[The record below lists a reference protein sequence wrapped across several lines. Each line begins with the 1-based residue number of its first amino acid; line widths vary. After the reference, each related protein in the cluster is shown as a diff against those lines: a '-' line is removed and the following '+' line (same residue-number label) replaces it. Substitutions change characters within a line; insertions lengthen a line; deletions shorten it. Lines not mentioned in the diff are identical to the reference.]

1 MRSFAPVD
9 RVVDEAI
16 IVCKVELYTLE
27 ENITIPFGRKKTKTM
42 YIKVNEVPEDVGTVC
57 QGDVLVVEQD
67 GEQITQVMYKDETE
81 KQRRI
86 DFLNSL

>member
-1 MRSFAPVD
+1 MTSFAPVYSI
-9 RVVDEAI
+9 VDVAI
-16 IVCKVELYTLE
+16 IVCKVELYTLD

-42 YIKVNEVPEDVGTVC
+42 YIEVNEVPEEVGTVC

-67 GEQITQVMYKDETE
+67 GEQITQVLYKDENE

-86 DFLNSL
+86 DYLKSL